1 MVQLTGKSLS
11 DIVHVFGNN
20 AITLRV
26 AADKLDTVDTILKM
40 VGHPEKLMLI
50 QRETHRDYTVCLD
63 VETYACPSNRH
74 WINDMLSTLGKDE
87 MDIDKDMESTVRGVM
102 QRIGENTPRTY
113 KFDTTEGFANLLI
126 ADEIKHKRLSTP
138 FYQVPDAV
146 MEFYTGRFSFTQYV
160 LFENIEKIYTFYIL
174 MMVGM

>member
-1 MVQLTGKSLS
+1 
-11 DIVHVFGNN
+11 
-20 AITLRV
+20 
-26 AADKLDTVDTILKM
+26 
-40 VGHPEKLMLI
+40 
-50 QRETHRDYTVCLD
+50 
-63 VETYACPSNRH
+63 
-74 WINDMLSTLGKDE
+74 
-87 MDIDKDMESTVRGVM
+87 
-102 QRIGENTPRTY
+102 
-113 KFDTTEGFANLLI
+113 LI